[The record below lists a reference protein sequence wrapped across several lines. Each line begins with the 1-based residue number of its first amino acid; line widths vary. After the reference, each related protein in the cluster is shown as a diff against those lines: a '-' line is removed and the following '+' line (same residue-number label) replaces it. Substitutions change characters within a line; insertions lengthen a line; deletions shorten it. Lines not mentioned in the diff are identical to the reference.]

1 MQFLSVA
8 HTGVEELNAN
18 GYNLIDNSEEEIL
31 DATKEMYMLIN
42 NELTID
48 RNIQKN
54 FWEMHESYFKWKP
67 ELMLISNT
75 FFKKNTDLF
84 L

>member
-1 MQFLSVA
+1 MPY
-8 HTGVEELNAN
+8 HELNAN
-18 GYNLIDNSEEEIL
+18 GYDLIDNSEEEIL
-31 DATKEMYMLIN
+31 DATKEMHLLAN
-42 NELTID
+42 NKLTID
-48 RNIQKN
+48 HNKQKN